1 MKALERKQQQ
11 LEEAAKKPA
20 MPEKTDSPK
29 KVDTKHKDL
38 WQVIY
43 AENKVT
49 VDPNSQTVIMWTVCM
64 CVCWENDLCSVC
76 CLRGDK
82 ISMEIRQKH
91 VTSAAVPLK
100 TSFLA

>member
-1 MKALERKQQQ
+1 MIQVTNEMKTLERKQQQ

-20 MPEKTDSPK
+20 VPEKTDSPK

-49 VDPNSQTVIMWTVCM
+49 ANWNTLD
-64 CVCWENDLCSVC
+64 
-76 CLRGDK
+76 
-82 ISMEIRQKH
+82 
-91 VTSAAVPLK
+91 
-100 TSFLA
+100 